1 MLEWRQK
8 RSLAKGVLTM
18 NSRQELQGLIDIL
31 AQVISVVTVSSV
43 ADPTERER
51 KTDAH
56 NLANRFTQYAMTVLH
71 LSDDRNSV
79 NLPSFGDIRVLDSAS
94 IDILAR
100 AAMEAFL
107 VFHHIY
113 HYPSTGDEGE
123 FRYWTYKV
131 IGLAER
137 QGLPEG
143 TFEHQKQK
151 DEEKKRIEGI
161 IGSLEANPIF
171 KNLTQRQKEGIATG
185 HKRDLW
191 RWNSNTNRKLYWSE
205 IAVDA
210 GLSKMMAQH
219 MYSHLSGHA
228 HSGSLSVLQ
237 TQQAVVRK
245 EVEKLITPSL
255 YTMKILTANM
265 INEYTA
271 VFKDAH
277 DKLSTTGTVKFV
289 ETWVEV
295 GRRLDED
302 S

>member
-1 MLEWRQK
+1 
-8 RSLAKGVLTM
+8 M
-18 NSRQELQGLIDIL
+18 NSRQELQFLIDIL
-31 AQVISVVTVSSV
+31 AQVISVVTPSSV
-43 ADPTERER
+43 TNPTVRER
-51 KTDAH
+51 QTDAH
-56 NLANRFTQYAMTVLH
+56 MLANRFLQYAMTILH

-79 NLPSFGDIRVLDSAS
+79 NLPSFGDIRVLDPAS

-113 HYPSTGDEGE
+113 YSPSTGDEGE

-131 IGLAER
+131 IGLANR
-137 QGLPEG
+137 QGILKG
-143 TFEHQKQK
+143 TFKHQKQK
-151 DEEKKRIEGI
+151 DEEKKRIEDI

-171 KNLTQRQKEGIATG
+171 KNLTQKQKEGIATDQQ
-185 HKRDLW
+185 RDLW
-191 RWNSNTNRKLYWSE
+191 RWNSNTKQILAWSA
-205 IAVDA
+205 IAIDA
-210 GLSKMMAQH
+210 ELSKMMAQH
-219 MYSHLSGHA
+219 IYSHLSGHA

-245 EVEKLITPSL
+245 EEEKLITPSL
-255 YTMKILTANM
+255 DVMKILTANM

-277 DKLSTTGTVKFV
+277 DKLSTTGAVKFV

-295 GRRLDED
+295 GRGLGED

>member
-1 MLEWRQK
+1 MLEWRQNPCP
-8 RSLAKGVLTM
+8 AKGVLTM
-18 NSRQELQGLIDIL
+18 DSKQELQVLIDIL

-43 ADPTERER
+43 ADLTERER

-56 NLANRFTQYAMTVLH
+56 NLANRFIQYTMTVLH
-71 LSDDRNSV
+71 LCNDRNSV
-79 NLPSFGDIRVLDSAS
+79 NLPSFGDIRVLDPAS

-113 HYPSTGDEGE
+113 YSPSTGDEGE
-123 FRYWTYKV
+123 FRYRTYKV

-171 KNLTQRQKEGIATG
+171 KNLTQRQKKGIATG
-185 HKRDLW
+185 HQRDLW
-191 RWNSNTNRKLYWSE
+191 RWDSNTNRILFWSE

-210 GLSKMMAQH
+210 GLSKMMAQR
-219 MYSHLSGHA
+219 MYSYLSGHA

-255 YTMKILTANM
+255 DTTKILTANM

-271 VFKDAH
+271 IFKDAP
-277 DKLSTTGTVKFV
+277 
-289 ETWVEV
+289 
-295 GRRLDED
+295 
-302 S
+302 